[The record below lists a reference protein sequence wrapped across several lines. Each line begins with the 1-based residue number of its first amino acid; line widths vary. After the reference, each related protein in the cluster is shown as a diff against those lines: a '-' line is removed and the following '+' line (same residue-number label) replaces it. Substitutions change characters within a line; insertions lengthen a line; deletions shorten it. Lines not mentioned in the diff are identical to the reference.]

1 MHDSLHLIE
10 YMFLAHVR
18 INQGVKLEGHL
29 MKISEK
35 LKSLII
41 L

>member
-10 YMFLAHVR
+10 DLLLAHAR
-18 INQGVKLEGHL
+18 IDHGVKLERHL